1 MIKLVEPTCHPVS
14 LKRRSHHIGSIFYE
28 VVFKFSVSQFVPLM
42 YELKIGLIRSKQ
54 KTEFT
59 YLNHE
64 NSIFIVLELELLHP
78 QRKKTGLN

>member
-28 VVFKFSVSQFVPLM
+28 VVFKFSESQFVPL
-42 YELKIGLIRSKQ
+42 YELKIDLIRSKQ

-64 NSIFIVLELELLHP
+64 NSRFIVLELELLHP
-78 QRKKTGLN
+78 QRKKTEA

>member
-1 MIKLVEPTCHPVS
+1 MFSCPPSKNKNEDLENWNWNIL
-14 LKRRSHHIGSIFYE
+14 E
-28 VVFKFSVSQFVPLM
+28 VPMSRTSYQFVPLM

-78 QRKKTGLN
+78 QRKKTGVN

>member
-28 VVFKFSVSQFVPLM
+28 VVFKFSESQFVPLM
-42 YELKIGLIRSKQ
+42 YELKINLIRSKQ

-59 YLNHE
+59 YFNHE
-64 NSIFIVLELELLHP
+64 NSRFIVLELELLHP
-78 QRKKTGLN
+78 QRKKTEA

>member
-28 VVFKFSVSQFVPLM
+28 VVFKFSESQFVSLM
-42 YELKIGLIRSKQ
+42 YELKINLIRSKQ

-64 NSIFIVLELELLHP
+64 NSRFIVLELELLHP
-78 QRKKTGLN
+78 QRKETKA